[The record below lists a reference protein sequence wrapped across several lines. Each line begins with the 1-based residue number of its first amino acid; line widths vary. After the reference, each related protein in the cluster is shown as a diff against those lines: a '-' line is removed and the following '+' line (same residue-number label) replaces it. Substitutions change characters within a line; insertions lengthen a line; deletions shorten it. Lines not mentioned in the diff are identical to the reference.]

1 MNESKIAV
9 RYAKA
14 LFESSVGQGKLE
26 NIQEDL
32 NALLLLEQ
40 QVPEFKDLLESPVLN
55 ASQKQEILKI
65 LFEKNVDDLTFRF
78 LMLISENKRDAFLS
92 SVCRVYKDLY
102 KQKKG
107 IMAALV
113 TTAGVL
119 QEKTA
124 ERVKLTLENFFKSQ
138 IELQA
143 EMNPDLIG
151 GFILRVEDKQLDA
164 SVASQLRKIKK
175 GMDQS
180 VIS

>member
-1 MNESKIAV
+1 V
-9 RYAKA
+9 RYARA
-14 LFESSVGQGKLE
+14 LFEASVDQGKLE

-40 QVPEFKDLLESPVLN
+40 QVPEFKDLLDSPVLN
-55 ASQKQEILKI
+55 ASQKQGILKN
-65 LFEKNVDDLTFRF
+65 LFENKVDSLTYRF
-78 LMLISENKRDAFLS
+78 LMLISENKREAFLP
-92 SVCRVYKDLY
+92 SVCRVFKDLY
-102 KQKKG
+102 KQEKG

-119 QEKTA
+119 QKKTA
-124 ERVKLTLENFFKSQ
+124 ERVKLTLEEFYKSH
-138 IELQA
+138 IELQT
-143 EMNPDLIG
+143 EMNSDLIG
-151 GFILRVEDKQLDA
+151 GFILRVEDQQLDA